1 MLAAAVSHLFKLK
14 LQRFS
19 FALPWLGLG
28 PSRSSAP
35 DKPIAAVTEAKT
47 AVASPRIEAQPPT
60 SWPAARLALT
70 NQLWGP
76 GFTFPGGEVETLRL
90 VRPLGTTAAASLLI
104 VGVGSGGPASAVT
117 RNLGTWV
124 TGIDCDSSLIA
135 AARGLISRA
144 QLGKKVSIEAWDPVN
159 PSLAS
164 KSHHHCLAM
173 LPLNGQRPE
182 PILTGLAKALKPGG
196 QLVMTELTAKV
207 PLDLNDATVK
217 RWAKLERRSPAG
229 VISGVAITR
238 MLGRVGLDVRIAE
251 DITDRHLEDMV
262 LGWRLMLR
270 DLEEQEQKPSRQH
283 AALLVAEAELWLM
296 RWRLMKQGHL
306 KMMRWHAINRI
317 AIV

>member
-14 LQRFS
+14 LPRFR
-19 FALPWLGLG
+19 FALPRFDLGL
-28 PSRSSAP
+28 SRSAALVTSQPASTET
-35 DKPIAAVTEAKT
+35 KTAAVEVR
-47 AVASPRIEAQPPT
+47 AVAQPAT
-60 SWPAARLALT
+60 IWPAGRLALT
-70 NQLWGP
+70 NQLWGH
-76 GFTFPGGEVETLRL
+76 GFIFPGGEVETLRL

-104 VGVGSGGPASAVT
+104 IGVGSGGPASAVT

-124 TGIDCDSSLIA
+124 TGMDCDPSLVA
-135 AARGLISRA
+135 ASRGLISRA
-144 QLGKKVSIEAWDPVN
+144 QLGKKVLIETWDPAN
-159 PSLAS
+159 PLLAA
-164 KSHHHCLAM
+164 KAHHHCLAM

-182 PILTGLAKALKPGG
+182 PILTSLAKALKPGG

-217 RWAKLERRSPAG
+217 RWASLERRNPAG

-251 DITDRHLEDMV
+251 DITNRHLEDMV

-270 DLEEQEQKPSRQH
+270 DLEEQEHKPNRQQ
-283 AALLVAEAELWLM
+283 AALMVAEAELWLM
-296 RWRLMKQGHL
+296 RWRLMQRGQL
-306 KMMRWHAINRI
+306 KMMRWHAINRV

>member
-14 LQRFS
+14 LPRFKL
-19 FALPWLGLG
+19 ALAWLELG
-28 PSRSSAP
+28 RSRPLSPAA
-35 DKPIAAVTEAKT
+35 PIAAATEAKAAT
-47 AVASPRIEAQPPT
+47 SEVRAEAKPPT
-60 SWPAARLALT
+60 LWPAARLALT
-70 NQLWGP
+70 NQLWGT
-76 GFTFPGGEVETLRL
+76 GFIFPGGETETLRL

-104 VGVGSGGPASAVT
+104 IGVGSGGPASAVT

-124 TGIDCDSSLIA
+124 TGMESDPSLVA
-135 AARGLISRA
+135 AARGMISRA
-144 QLGKKVSIEAWDPVN
+144 QLGKKVLIDTWDPAN
-159 PSLAS
+159 PMLAA

-173 LPLNGQRPE
+173 LPLSGERPE
-182 PILTGLAKALKPGG
+182 PILTNLAKALKPGG

-207 PLDLNDATVK
+207 PLDTNDATVK
-217 RWAKLERRSPAG
+217 RWAKLERRNPAG
-229 VISGVAITR
+229 VIPGVSITR

-270 DLEEQEQKPSRQH
+270 DLEEQEGKPSRQQ
-283 AALLVAEAELWLM
+283 AALMVGEAELWLM

-317 AIV
+317 PIV